1 MRQKDVDIGA
11 FMQPNPL
18 LTAWQ
23 EEYIRF
29 RILDIVEWL
38 SGFKFSQCNFD
49 VETHGRVIRLE

>member
-11 FMQPNPL
+11 FMQPNLL

-23 EEYIRF
+23 EDYIRF
-29 RILDIVEWL
+29 RVPDIVEWL

-49 VETHGRVIRLE
+49 VGTHGHVIRLE

>member
-1 MRQKDVDIGA
+1 
-11 FMQPNPL
+11 MQPNLL

-29 RILDIVEWL
+29 RILDIVKWL

-49 VETHGRVIRLE
+49 VGTHGHVIRLE

>member
-11 FMQPNPL
+11 FMQPNLL

-38 SGFKFSQCNFD
+38 SGFKFSQSNFD
-49 VETHGRVIRLE
+49 VGTHGHIIRLE